1 MRKRKAGTDRDTD
14 IAQEAVVHLQL
25 EADTTKRSLRL
36 TTKVI
41 SWLFSL
47 HFVNA
52 ACRRGKVAEGRRHSA
67 F

>member
-41 SWLFSL
+41 SSLFSL
-47 HFVNA
+47 Q
-52 ACRRGKVAEGRRHSA
+52 S
-67 F
+67 